1 MPIFIRL
8 SDICI
13 PNGWAGICYPPIPYF
28 LPAVKTRGASPAKL
42 KTVPLEKL
50 EHQISKVIGELT
62 EDRVE
67 CTIINFNAEEQCAR
81 LVITLDFGRDKR
93 YSK

>member
-1 MPIFIRL
+1 MEKKENFDER
-8 SDICI
+8 
-13 PNGWAGICYPPIPYF
+13 YH
-28 LPAVKTRGASPAKL
+28 ASYGAKL

-62 EDRVE
+62 EDKVE